1 MKIDKLMYTAEMEE
15 AQRTMQ
21 IASCFVLLVGIGLCL
36 TLTFLLGMAVG
47 GGVFAGG

>member
-1 MKIDKLMYTAEMEE
+1 MTINKAIFEAEMEE
-15 AQRTMQ
+15 TRRSMQ
-21 IASCFVLLVGIGLCL
+21 FASCFLFLVGIGLCL